1 MVVVMDLLDVFQLA
15 ELASNIN
22 DKKLADKYTEIYR
35 EKLEKVSNKKDPMYV

>member
-22 DKKLADKYTEIYR
+22 DKKLADKYTDLYR
-35 EKLEKVSNKKDPMYV
+35 EKL